1 MKKIAC
7 AGSDSGTVLLETV
20 LVMPILLSFFI
31 GIWQLA
37 LIWQARQVVAYA
49 AFAAAR
55 AGMVETAT
63 AAPAAARNAA
73 VQVCKLI
80 GMPIFENRKTDGALT
95 ELTYDPVTKTYT
107 YSIANLKTPD
117 PAADYEV
124 PWLGVIMGSRDVAE
138 QVVSVTYAEVS
149 NETCSATVTFK
160 YPLIYSRLPAYCC
173 YFIKFPT
180 LNTSAKP
187 WTYVGNITREVPAEL
202 VPFYDRVE
210 GDITIVE
217 TAVLSK
223 PFTVMD

>member
-31 GIWQLA
+31 GTWQLA

-55 AGMVETAT
+55 AGMVETAA
-63 AAPAAARNAA
+63 AAPTAARNAA
-73 VQVCKLI
+73 EQVCKLI
-80 GMPIFENRKTDGALT
+80 GMPSFNHLTDGALT
-95 ELTYDPVTKTYT
+95 EYNRATNTYLVA
-107 YSIANLKTPD
+107 SLVTPD
-117 PAADYEV
+117 PAADHVV
-124 PWLGVIMGSRDVAE
+124 PWLGVIMGSRDVNT

-180 LNTSAKP
+180 LNTSVKP
-187 WTYVGNITREVPAEL
+187 WTYVGNITREVPVEL